1 VRLSAVPGQQPRNVW
16 AAAGSLLAG
25 DPKLLHKVLFAVGRG
40 HVHRRVEPL
49 HEVPRVALVPRGG
62 EHDHKLSV
70 GRELDELLRH
80 GERVEEQQVLA
91 VVVRIGRHLSA
102 PRLVRRPV
110 RVGCL
115 PVPEA
120 TL

>member
-1 VRLSAVPGQQPRNVW
+1 
-16 AAAGSLLAG
+16 
-25 DPKLLHKVLFAVGRG
+25 
-40 HVHRRVEPL
+40 
-49 HEVPRVALVPRGG
+49 VPRGG

-70 GRELDELLRH
+70 GRELDDLFRH
-80 GERVEEQQVLA
+80 GERVEEQQMLA
-91 VVVRIGRHLSA
+91 VGDGIGRHLSA

-110 RVGCL
+110 RVRCL